1 MLNYRVSSGPS
12 TEPVTTAEAKE
23 WLKLR
28 STFTADDTLIDSLI
42 ETAREQYEH
51 NSGEITITRTV
62 EQFWSMWPKGSK
74 IELLLR
80 PVSSVTSVTYRDDVD
95 GTYQT
100 FASSNYTV
108 DLYRGK
114 VRIVLN
120 EDADWPSDIGEYPNA
135 VKVTYVAGYASAATV
150 PESAKTA
157 IKAAL
162 SLLYYNRSDMPLN
175 GSPGRRTAAALAWI
189 RKKLVV

>member
-1 MLNYRVSSGPS
+1 MLNYRVSSGPAS
-12 TEPVTTAEAKE
+12 EPVTAAEAKE

-28 STFTADDTLIDSLI
+28 STFTADDTLISSLI

-51 NSGEITITRTV
+51 SSGEVTITRTV

-74 IELLLR
+74 ICLLFQ
-80 PVSSVTSVTYRDDVD
+80 PVSSVTSVEYRDDN
-95 GTYQT
+95 GTLQT
-100 FASSNYTV
+100 FASANYTV

-120 EDADWPSDIGEYPNA
+120 EDADWPSDIGEFPNA
-135 VKVTYVAGYASAATV
+135 VKVTYVTGYANAAAV

-157 IKAAL
+157 IKAAV
-162 SLLYYNRSDMPLN
+162 SMLYYNRSDMPLGGN
-175 GSPGRRTAAALAWI
+175 PVRRTAQALAFI
-189 RKKLVV
+189 RKKLIV

>member
-1 MLNYRVSSGPS
+1 MLNYRVSSGPAS
-12 TEPVTTAEAKE
+12 EPVTAAEAKE

-28 STFTADDTLIDSLI
+28 STFTADDTLISSLI

-51 NSGEITITRTV
+51 SSGEVTITRTV
-62 EQFWSMWPKGSK
+62 EQFWSMWPSGSK
-74 IELLLR
+74 VCLLFQ
-80 PVSSVTSVTYRDDVD
+80 PVSAVSSVQYRDDVD

-100 FASSNYTV
+100 FSSTNYTV

-120 EDADWPSDIGEYPNA
+120 EGADWPSDIGEYPNA
-135 VKVTYVAGYASAATV
+135 VKITYVCGYASAAAV

-157 IKAAL
+157 IKAIV
-162 SLLYYNRSDMPLN
+162 SMLYYNRSDMPLGGN
-175 GSPGRRTAAALAWI
+175 PGRRTAQALAFI